1 MKIEA
6 FFSGIKNANEVV
18 SKFKNEGIDA
28 YTDINDHYD
37 LDVENRSVSK
47 NFLTSPSN
55 SNLVLNSASP
65 STGRDDRSP
74 LSAASPMVSGMGGF
88 EEIADVNYKVII
100 NTDDSGKKKV
110 EEIIKSCGGSLRS
123 PNLNVAKHVKGID
136 LSKADPDFMKNL

>member
-1 MKIEA
+1 MKIQA
-6 FFSGIKNANEVV
+6 FFSGIKNSNKVV
-18 SKFKNEGIDA
+18 SKLKSEGIDA

-37 LDVENRSVSK
+37 INAENRSMTK

-88 EEIADVNYKVII
+88 EEIADVNYKVIV
-100 NTDDSGKKKV
+100 NVDPSNKKKA
-110 EEIIKSCGGSLRS
+110 EEIIKELGGEIKN
-123 PNLNVAKHVKGID
+123 PNFNVPKHVKGID
-136 LSKADPDFMKNL
+136 LSKADPDFMKKL